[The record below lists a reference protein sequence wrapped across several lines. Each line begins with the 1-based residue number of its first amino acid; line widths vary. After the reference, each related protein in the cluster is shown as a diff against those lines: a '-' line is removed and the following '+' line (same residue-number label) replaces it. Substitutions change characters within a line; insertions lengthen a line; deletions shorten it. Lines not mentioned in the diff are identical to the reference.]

1 LPIIG
6 IREIS
11 VILLSFSIVFAQN
24 IEKSSNL
31 FFDYETFSYPA
42 RVKVLPKSE
51 SVQIGVSGDTWILD
65 FGQIYVGMGSR
76 KYINVTV
83 DEQYKVMLKSSG
95 NISSM
100 LRFEK
105 NNFIV
110 EKGNVAI
117 PVYVEPKNP
126 GFYDGEL
133 KIVFK
138 KVKYNFLNWLLK
150 CV

>member
-1 LPIIG
+1 MPIIG

-11 VILLSFSIVFAQN
+11 IILLSFSIVFAQS

-31 FFDYETFSYPA
+31 LFDYETFSYTA
-42 RVKVLPKSE
+42 KVKVLEKSE
-51 SVQIGVSGDTWILD
+51 NVQIGVSGDPWLLD

-76 KYINVTV
+76 KYINVTAN
-83 DEQYKVMLKSSG
+83 DRYKVMLKASG
-95 NISSM
+95 NISSFV
-100 LRFEK
+100 RFEK

-117 PVYVEPKNP
+117 PIYIEPKKP
-126 GFYDGEL
+126 GFYDGEV